1 METGLCLTDSLA
13 TSELERVGKAEPM
26 ADYDRIRLEV
36 ERRSSVTGGN
46 TRRRFHGT
54 IRACTLGDT
63 SADGNLCS
71 QTACNMCRIIEVPP
85 ERLSSSS

>member
-13 TSELERVGKAEPM
+13 TSELERVGKAEPK
-26 ADYDRIRLEV
+26 ADYDHIRLEV
-36 ERRSSVTGGN
+36 ERRSSAPGGN

-63 SADGNLCS
+63 SADGHLCA